1 MFTEM
6 FYMKLQK
13 PFYGVKLHH
22 ASPSFLYWFLG
33 FYLDQESPHLSQ
45 ASEARPT
52 EVPGP
57 GLSAGRGLSGAWAQ
71 PGLGRLHCR
80 DS

>member
-45 ASEARPT
+45 ASEALPT
-52 EVPGP
+52 EAPGQGSRRGGGSRGH
-57 GLSAGRGLSGAWAQ
+57 GLSQ
-71 PGLGRLHCR
+71 V
-80 DS
+80 